1 MFSLPSLGKS
11 EKAVLAGRGKGKPKR
26 LHNVLGVSQPGG
38 SRVNRLGIVG
48 KALSLS
54 LPNKR
59 SEETVRTHYFNSLE
73 LVHGATGVHQKS
85 ISLLKP
91 KLVRCNCRLV
101 VVRFFSVFQV
111 IFKAFTHINRKLSML
126 IFHKK

>member
-1 MFSLPSLGKS
+1 MFLESD
-11 EKAVLAGRGKGKPKR
+11 
-26 LHNVLGVSQPGG
+26 SQPGG
-38 SRVNRLGIVG
+38 SCVNRLGIVG

-54 LPNKR
+54 FVPNKR

-73 LVHGATGVHQKS
+73 LVHRATGVHQKG

-91 KLVRCNCRLV
+91 KLVCCNCRLV

-111 IFKAFTHINRKLSML
+111 IYKAFTHINRKL
-126 IFHKK
+126 